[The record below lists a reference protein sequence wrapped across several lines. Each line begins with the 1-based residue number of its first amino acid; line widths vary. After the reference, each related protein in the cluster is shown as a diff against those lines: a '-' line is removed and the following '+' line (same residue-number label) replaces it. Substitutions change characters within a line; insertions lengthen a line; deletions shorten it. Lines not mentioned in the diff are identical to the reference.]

1 MDGFAQGL
9 LAGFS
14 TVDNAMQNRK
24 ALGLR
29 EAALAQQQK
38 NSDRNFQLAQ
48 DEFGY
53 RKETDQKDF
62 DLKKERYAKDDD
74 HWDKTFRAD
83 QSYKGSLLA
92 NAAQQLKMQKE
103 THDFQMN
110 NAKYLQD
117 MQQWEP
123 HNRVLESLI
132 SQGKVQEGREYAK
145 ANNMPLTIPV
155 VKMLNDTG
163 YTQSIL
169 SGGQKLHSIM
179 SSPDAHKDP
188 MATLN
193 AINDNR
199 DEIAPLLQTEAD
211 RAIGQID
218 PTTGQ
223 KIVAVKFNHIAPVP
237 DKNDP
242 KHHSPDDVAVF
253 IKVKYA
259 NGKEAIKPITENRSA
274 NPKDPVLR
282 ANIYDL
288 LDSSSSRVVG
298 AHKIMNSPQG
308 GNYDDAIASAY
319 QPQGL
324 SLGEKQKI
332 AGNTASSTA
341 RAGGNA
347 SEAYESMLGTL
358 GVPGYKEKAQQ
369 TQAINTAKTW
379 AGDDP
384 VKQRFAS
391 VMLRNN
397 PAVFIPGNEDDL
409 RKSYQNFID
418 RNTNTQKELKDASAS
433 GTANYL
439 RQRREQQQQSDFMY
453 GSD

>member
-1 MDGFAQGL
+1 MDGFAEGL

-14 TVDNAMQNRK
+14 TVDNAMQQRK
-24 ALGLR
+24 ALSLR

-38 NSDRNFQLAQ
+38 NADRNYELAQ

-53 RKETDQKDF
+53 RKETGDRDYQHTLDREKVGD
-62 DLKKERYAKDDD
+62 E
-74 HWDKTFRAD
+74 HWNKTFQAD
-83 QSYKGSLLA
+83 QSYRGSQLA

-132 SQGKVQEGREYAK
+132 SQGKVQEAREYAK

-179 SSPDAHKDP
+179 SAPDAHKDP

-223 KIVAVKFNHIAPVP
+223 KIVAAKFNHIAPVP

-288 LDSSSSRVVG
+288 LGSSSSRVVG

-324 SLGEKQKI
+324 SLAEQQKI
-332 AGNTASSTA
+332 AGNSAAGAA
-341 RAGGNA
+341 RAGKDPGLAFN
-347 SEAYESMLGTL
+347 SMMGDAF
-358 GVPGYKEKAQQ
+358 GHKEYQQKAQQ
-369 TQAINTAKTW
+369 IQAENTAESW
-379 AGDDP
+379 VNNDP
-384 VKQRFAS
+384 SKLEFAQGALAQ
-391 VMLRNN
+391 MPEL
-397 PAVFIPGNEDDL
+397 FKPGNEKQLEIYFQNYLKIKTEKGKAQSADVNAEGL
-409 RKSYQNFID
+409 RK
-418 RNTNTQKELKDASAS
+418 
-433 GTANYL
+433 
-439 RQRREQQQQSDFMY
+439 RRQQQQSDFLY

>member
-1 MDGFAQGL
+1 M
-9 LAGFS
+9 S
-14 TVDNAMQNRK
+14 
-24 ALGLR
+24 LR
-29 EAALAQQQK
+29 EAALAQEQK
-38 NSDRNFQLAQ
+38 NADRNYQLAQ

-53 RKETDQKDF
+53 RRETGNRDYQHTLDREKVDDDF
-62 DLKKERYAKDDD
+62 KNREFGLKQREANSRIGIASQQLAMQKKEFD
-74 HWDKTFRAD
+74 FR
-83 QSYKGSLLA
+83 
-92 NAAQQLKMQKE
+92 
-103 THDFQMN
+103 MN
-110 NAKYLQD
+110 NAKHQQD

-132 SQGKVQEGREYAK
+132 SQGKVQEAREYAK

-179 SSPDAHKDP
+179 SAPDAHKDP

-193 AINDNR
+193 AINDSR

-223 KIVAVKFNHIAPVP
+223 KIVAAKFNHIAPVP

-288 LDSSSSRVVG
+288 LGSSSSRVVG

-308 GNYDDAIASAY
+308 SNYDDAIASAY

-324 SLGEKQKI
+324 SKADIQKEEGKI
-332 AGNTASSTA
+332 AAGAA
-341 RAGGNA
+341 RGGQDVQKSIEQYRAAIGDSGAKARVQQSQVDDA
-347 SEAYESMLGTL
+347 SEKLLKDPEISGDPDAVDAVNYYAQTGNLDMLKSKGDIL
-358 GVPGYKEKAQQ
+358 NAASKAKDERYKAKKARDKASNDE
-369 TQAINTAKTW
+369 THRLIKENY
-379 AGDDP
+379 G
-384 VKQRFAS
+384 KQRLPP
-391 VMLRNN
+391 V
-397 PAVFIPGNEDDL
+397 
-409 RKSYQNFID
+409 
-418 RNTNTQKELKDASAS
+418 
-433 GTANYL
+433 
-439 RQRREQQQQSDFMY
+439 
-453 GSD
+453 

>member
-1 MDGFAQGL
+1 MDGFAEGL

-14 TVDNAMQNRK
+14 TVDNAMQHRK
-24 ALGLR
+24 ALSLR

-38 NSDRNFQLAQ
+38 NADRNFQLAQ

-53 RKETDQKDF
+53 RKETGDRDYQHTLDREKVG
-62 DLKKERYAKDDD
+62 DD
-74 HWDKTFRAD
+74 HWGKEFGLRQAETGARIGMER
-83 QSYKGSLLA
+83 QRLG
-92 NAAQQLKMQKE
+92 MQKE
-103 THDFQMN
+103 EHDFQMN
-110 NAKYLQD
+110 NAKYQQT

-123 HNRVLESLI
+123 HTRIIENLI
-132 SQGKVQEGREYAK
+132 AQGKVQEAREYAK
-145 ANNMPLTIPV
+145 NNNMPLTIPV

-193 AINDNR
+193 RINENR

-211 RAIGQID
+211 RAIGQVD
-218 PTTGQ
+218 PKTGQ
-223 KIVAVKFNHIAPVP
+223 KIVAAKFNHIAPVP

-282 ANIYDL
+282 ADIYGL
-288 LDSSSSRVVG
+288 LDSSSARVVG
-298 AHKIMNSPQG
+298 AHKIMNSPQS
-308 GNYDDAIASAY
+308 GNYDDAITSAY

-324 SLGEKQKI
+324 SKADIQKEEAKIYASAARGGSDGQVAVDQFEANLGI
-332 AGNTASSTA
+332 
-341 RAGGNA
+341 
-347 SEAYESMLGTL
+347 
-358 GVPGYKEKAQQ
+358 PGAKERLQQAKA
-369 TQAINTAKTW
+369 TDTAKTW

-384 VKQRFAS
+384 VKKEFAS

-397 PAVFIPGNEDDL
+397 PAVFIPGNEDGL

-418 RNTNTQKELKDASAS
+418 RNTSTQNELKDASAS
-433 GTANYL
+433 GTAKYL
-439 RQRREQQQQSDFMY
+439 RQRREQRQQSDFMY

>member
-1 MDGFAQGL
+1 MDGFAEGL

-14 TVDNAMQNRK
+14 TVDNAMQQRK

-29 EAALAQQQK
+29 EAALAQEQK
-38 NSDRNFQLAQ
+38 NADRNYQMAQ
-48 DEFGY
+48 DRFSYEKETGDRDYQHTLDREKVGDEHWGKEFG
-53 RKETDQKDF
+53 
-62 DLKKERYAKDDD
+62 LKQSESGARIGMERQ
-74 HWDKTFRAD
+74 RL
-83 QSYKGSLLA
+83 G
-92 NAAQQLKMQKE
+92 MQKE
-103 THDFQMN
+103 EHDFRMN
-110 NAKYLQD
+110 NAKHQQD

-132 SQGKVQEGREYAK
+132 SQGKVQEAREYAK

-169 SGGQKLHSIM
+169 SGGKKLHSIM
-179 SSPDAHKDP
+179 SAPDAHKDP
-188 MATLN
+188 IATLN
-193 AINDNR
+193 AINDSR

-223 KIVAVKFNHIAPVP
+223 KIVAAKFNHIAPVP

-242 KHHSPDDVAVF
+242 EHHSPDDVAVF

-274 NPKDPVLR
+274 NPKDPVRR

-288 LDSSSSRVVG
+288 LGSSSSRVVG

-308 GNYDDAIASAY
+308 GNYDGAIASAY

-324 SLGEKQKI
+324 SKADIQKEEGRI
-332 AGNTASSTA
+332 AAGAA
-341 RAGGNA
+341 RGGQDVKKSIEQYRA
-347 SEAYESMLGTL
+347 AI
-358 GVPGYKEKAQQ
+358 GVPGAEEKLQQ
-369 TQAINTAKTW
+369 SQATDAAKTW
-379 AGDDP
+379 VNNDP
-384 VKQRFAS
+384 SKLEFAQGALAQ
-391 VMLRNN
+391 MPEL
-397 PAVFIPGNEDDL
+397 FKPGNEKQLEIYFRNYLKTKTEQGKTQSADVNAEGL
-409 RKSYQNFID
+409 RK
-418 RNTNTQKELKDASAS
+418 
-433 GTANYL
+433 
-439 RQRREQQQQSDFMY
+439 RRQQQQSDFLY

>member
-1 MDGFAQGL
+1 MDGFAGGL

-14 TVDNAMQNRK
+14 TVDNAMQQRK
-24 ALGLR
+24 ALSLR

-38 NSDRNFQLAQ
+38 NADRNYQLAQ

-53 RKETDQKDF
+53 RKETGDRDYKHTLEREKVDDDF
-62 DLKKERYAKDDD
+62 KNREFGLKQREANSRIGIASQQLAMQKKEFD
-74 HWDKTFRAD
+74 FR
-83 QSYKGSLLA
+83 
-92 NAAQQLKMQKE
+92 
-103 THDFQMN
+103 MN
-110 NAKYLQD
+110 NAKYQQD

-132 SQGKVQEGREYAK
+132 SQGKVQEAREYAK

-179 SSPDAHKDP
+179 SAPDAHKDP

-223 KIVAVKFNHIAPVP
+223 KIVAAKFNHIAPVP

-288 LDSSSSRVVG
+288 LGSSSSRVVG

-308 GNYDDAIASAY
+308 SNYDDAIASAY

-324 SLGEKQKI
+324 SKADIQKEEARIYASGVRGGTDGQVAVDQFEARLGIPGAKARVQQSQIDGASKKLLEDPEI
-332 AGNTASSTA
+332 AGNSDAVDAVNYYVQTGNLGMLNKGDILNAASKA
-341 RAGGNA
+341 QDERKKAKKA
-347 SEAYESMLGTL
+347 M
-358 GVPGYKEKAQQ
+358 EKASNDE
-369 TQAINTAKTW
+369 THRLIKENY
-379 AGDDP
+379 G
-384 VKQRFAS
+384 KQRLPP
-391 VMLRNN
+391 V
-397 PAVFIPGNEDDL
+397 
-409 RKSYQNFID
+409 
-418 RNTNTQKELKDASAS
+418 
-433 GTANYL
+433 
-439 RQRREQQQQSDFMY
+439 
-453 GSD
+453 

>member
-1 MDGFAQGL
+1 MDGFAGGL

-14 TVDNAMQNRK
+14 TVDNAMQQRK
-24 ALGLR
+24 ALSLR

-38 NSDRNFQLAQ
+38 NADRNYQLAQ

-53 RKETDQKDF
+53 RKETGDRDYKHTLEREKVDDDF
-62 DLKKERYAKDDD
+62 KNREFGLKQREANSRIGIASQQLAMQKKEFD
-74 HWDKTFRAD
+74 FR
-83 QSYKGSLLA
+83 
-92 NAAQQLKMQKE
+92 
-103 THDFQMN
+103 MN
-110 NAKYLQD
+110 NAKYQQD

-132 SQGKVQEGREYAK
+132 SQGKVQEAREYAK

-179 SSPDAHKDP
+179 SAPDAHKDP

-223 KIVAVKFNHIAPVP
+223 KIVAAKFNHIAPVP

-282 ANIYDL
+282 ANIYEL

-324 SLGEKQKI
+324 SKADIQKEEGRI
-332 AGNTASSTA
+332 AAGAA
-341 RAGGNA
+341 RGGQDVKKSIEQYRA
-347 SEAYESMLGTL
+347 AI
-358 GVPGYKEKAQQ
+358 GVPGAEEKLQQ
-369 TQAINTAKTW
+369 SQATGTAKAW

-384 VKQRFAS
+384 VKKRFVS

-409 RKSYQNFID
+409 RKSYQNFTE
-418 RNTNTQKELKDASAS
+418 RNTKTQETLKDTSAS
-433 GTANYL
+433 GYTDYL
-439 RQRREQQQQSDFMY
+439 RQLRQQQQSDFLY

>member
-14 TVDNAMQNRK
+14 TVDNAMQHRK
-24 ALGLR
+24 ALSLR

-38 NSDRNFQLAQ
+38 NADRNYQLAQ

-53 RKETDQKDF
+53 QKETGDRNYQHTLD
-62 DLKKERYAKDDD
+62 R
-74 HWDKTFRAD
+74 DKTDDEHWNKTFQAD

-132 SQGKVQEGREYAK
+132 SQGKVQEAREYAK

-169 SGGQKLHSIM
+169 SGGKKLHSIM
-179 SSPDAHKDP
+179 SAPDAHKDP

-199 DEIAPLLQTEAD
+199 DTIAPLLQPEAD
-211 RAIGQID
+211 RVIGQID
-218 PTTGQ
+218 PVTGK
-223 KIVAVKFNHIAPVP
+223 KIVAAKFNHIAPVP
-237 DKNDP
+237 DRKDP
-242 KHHSPDDVAVF
+242 NHHSPNEVAVF
-253 IKVKYA
+253 NRVKYDD
-259 NGKEAIKPITENRSA
+259 GSEAIKPITENRSA

-282 ANIYDL
+282 ADIYGL
-288 LDSSSSRVVG
+288 LGSTSDRVVG
-298 AHKIMNSPQG
+298 AHKIMSSPQG

-324 SLGEKQKI
+324 SQKDIDKGAIQVAAGAARGGQPVGPAVDDYKAAWGDSGAKARVQQSQIADTAKKLLEDPEIAKDPSAVDAVNYYVQTGNLGMLNKGDVLKAASKVEDERKKEEKAREK
-332 AGNTASSTA
+332 ASNDETH
-341 RAGGNA
+341 RLIK
-347 SEAYESMLGTL
+347 EAY
-358 GVPGYKEKAQQ
+358 
-369 TQAINTAKTW
+369 
-379 AGDDP
+379 D
-384 VKQRFAS
+384 KQRLPP
-391 VMLRNN
+391 V
-397 PAVFIPGNEDDL
+397 
-409 RKSYQNFID
+409 
-418 RNTNTQKELKDASAS
+418 
-433 GTANYL
+433 
-439 RQRREQQQQSDFMY
+439 
-453 GSD
+453 